1 MTSHVSI
8 IVLNLNQAEYT
19 RDCLRSLQRVDFPC
33 FQILV
38 VDNGSSDDS
47 LRQVAREFPN
57 VDFIWLTENCG
68 VAGGR
73 NAGLRHVLA
82 NQPDYVLFLD
92 NDTLVAPDFLTPLV
106 TRMNAD
112 LRIGAVQPK
121 IYFANP
127 PDRICSVGGKLYPR
141 ISHYRHPGSGRPD
154 SARFQS
160 ATEIDIL
167 SGCAALIRAR
177 VFGETGLLDET
188 FSPYCHEDIDWSVR
202 LSAAG
207 YRLWFEPAAKVWH
220 RVSSQPQTSAHK
232 LRELSKGHMLFLRLH
247 TKFFDLPASI
257 LWIGFHMSRRYLLP
271 ALARKDWQ
279 SAFAV
284 FAGVWAGARQDRL
297 PIPWAAVN
305 SQPGAQQQSPAISLL
320 QKSPQKKKVLLIGVL
335 GPFDSGPARVYQTL
349 LTSRFMDC
357 FQVRYLDVQF
367 ARSVAD
373 FERVRP
379 QKFLKLVGYL
389 LRTVFWLTGG
399 DYNALCIHLSTN
411 RNAFLKDSL
420 FAWLGFVFRVPVV
433 VFEHGTN
440 IPALYERGGRTL
452 RWVMRATLRRVAR
465 YVVLADCLG
474 FNFKPFV
481 SSDRI
486 VSVHLGIS
494 PLSDSAAQSDVR
506 QSDCLRILYLSALLQ
521 SKGLLVLLE
530 ALPKLLQ
537 YRKDVRCIVAG
548 GWGKDS
554 EVVRRRSAEML
565 SNGHLEEFVSM
576 VGPVEGADKLS
587 LLGSANLFVFP
598 TLADSYGIVLLEA
611 MRAGLPIVATRVGA
625 IPEILIEGTNG
636 LLCEA
641 GNPEDLAEKILFLME
656 RPALRRQMSKNNR
669 ERFAKVFTAEK
680 FAGRMIDVFTSVF
693 EESNGRVKHAAAV
706 EI

>member
-1 MTSHVSI
+1 MTPHVSI

-19 RDCLRSLQRVDFPC
+19 RDCLQSLQRVDFPC

-47 LRQVAREFPN
+47 LRQVAGDFPRVEFLWLREN
-57 VDFIWLTENCG
+57 RG

-82 NQPDYVLFLD
+82 NHPDHILFLD
-92 NDTLVAPDFLTPLV
+92 NDTLVAPDFLSPLL

-121 IYFANP
+121 IYFADP

-141 ISHYRHPGSGRPD
+141 ISHYRHPGSGQFD
-154 SARFQS
+154 SERFQS
-160 ATEIDIL
+160 AAEIDIL

-177 VFGETGLLDET
+177 VFGEIGLLDES
-188 FSPYCHEDIDWSVR
+188 FSPYCHEDVDWSVR
-202 LSAAG
+202 LKTAG

-220 RVSSQPQTSAHK
+220 RVSSRPQTSARK
-232 LRELSKGHMLFLRLH
+232 LRELSKGHVLFLRLH
-247 TKFFDLPASI
+247 TRFFDLPASI

-271 ALARKDWQ
+271 ALLRKDWQ
-279 SAFAV
+279 SARAV
-284 FAGVWAGARQDRL
+284 FAGVWAGLRQERL
-297 PIPWAAVN
+297 PVPKISVN
-305 SQPGAQQQSPAISLL
+305 RQPGARQQSPAISPP
-320 QKSPQKKKVLLIGVL
+320 QSPQKKKVLLIGVL

-349 LTSRFMDC
+349 LSSRFMDC
-357 FQVRYLDVQF
+357 LQVRYLDVQF
-367 ARSVAD
+367 ARNVAD

-379 QKFLKLVGYL
+379 GKFLKLLGYL
-389 LRTVFWLTGG
+389 LCTVYWLTAG
-399 DYNALCIHLSTN
+399 DYDALCIHLSTN

-420 FAWLGFVFRVPVV
+420 FAWLGFVFQVPVV

-440 IPALYERGGRTL
+440 IPALYERGGRAL
-452 RWVMRATLRRVAR
+452 RWLMRATLRRVAR
-465 YVVLADCLG
+465 YVVLADCLR
-474 FNFKPFV
+474 FNFEAFV
-481 SSDRI
+481 SPDRI
-486 VSVHLGIS
+486 LSVHLGIS
-494 PLSDSAAQSDVR
+494 SLSATHPDIR
-506 QSDCLRILYLSALLQ
+506 QSGCLRLLYLSALLQ

-530 ALPKLLQ
+530 ALSKLLQ
-537 YRKDVRCIVAG
+537 CRKDLRCIVAG

-554 EVVRRRSAEML
+554 EVMRRRTEKML
-565 SNGHLEEFVSM
+565 SNRYLEEFVSL
-576 VGPVEGADKLS
+576 VGPVEGADKLN
-587 LLGSANLFVFP
+587 LFASADLFVFP

-625 IPEILIEGTNG
+625 IPEILIEGANG

-656 RPALRRQMSKNNR
+656 RPALRQQISENNR
-669 ERFAKVFTAEK
+669 KRFAQVFTAEK
-680 FAGRMIDVFTSVF
+680 FAGRMIDVFNSVF
-693 EESNGRVKHAAAV
+693 AESNGRIKHAAAV